1 MSDRLCPCGARLDRS
16 STVRSLGSPFF
27 HLFMSIRTMKSV
39 SSTTKVCQSCRHLYN
54 KWRKE
59 NPEFSNV
66 LGYMESGDSE
76 SEDSDTNSVR
86 DGFHQSIL
94 RHRQSFSRLIRWIHS
109 LLVVRA
115 EQQWTIQ
122 WLRRCRP
129 AKQSSCRWILLDH
142 LTSKQNTIVFWD
154 RLELHSSKCCVC
166 RAHLAEGSAVVSS
179 DDRDVVFFTRNIWI
193 PEGARCCPHHIV
205 HRRLTKQ
212 ALDLVKPLSIRYEE
226 WNSGQIEVLLQKF
239 RNLYNGRKRF
249 NFDDPWDLSDDTCSA
264 LTSLSRDEFDQLV
277 ETVSSCS
284 DARNSSQR
292 SIGTAIGI
300 YLCKLRLGL
309 SNRLLLI
316 MFDLPDK
323 RAVSR
328 IINSARQALKVYF
341 TPRNLGFGHVT
352 RQCIIDRHTTTI
364 SRQLMCDGGNDTAI
378 LVVDGTYIYIQV
390 RRCVY
395 TCSQSI
401 LSFFRSP
408 RRMHFNESH
417 SILTRSDLC

>member
-1 MSDRLCPCGARLDRS
+1 M
-16 STVRSLGSPFF
+16 
-27 HLFMSIRTMKSV
+27 I
-39 SSTTKVCQSCRHLYN
+39 
-54 KWRKE
+54 
-59 NPEFSNV
+59 V
-66 LGYMESGDSE
+66 L
-76 SEDSDTNSVR
+76 
-86 DGFHQSIL
+86 
-94 RHRQSFSRLIRWIHS
+94 
-109 LLVVRA
+109 
-115 EQQWTIQ
+115 
-122 WLRRCRP
+122 
-129 AKQSSCRWILLDH
+129 
-142 LTSKQNTIVFWD
+142 WD
-154 RLELHSSKCCVC
+154 RLELHSSTCCAC

-205 HRRLTKQ
+205 HRRFTKQ
-212 ALDLVKPLSIRYEE
+212 ALDLVKPLSIRYQE

-264 LTSLSRDEFDQLV
+264 LTSLSRDEFNQLV

-292 SIGTAIGI
+292 SIRTAIGI
-300 YLCKLRLGL
+300 YLCKLHLGL

-328 IINSARQALKVYF
+328 IINSARQVLKVYF

-352 RQCIIDRHTTTI
+352 RQCVIDRHTTTI
-364 SRQLMCDGGNDTAI
+364 SRQLMCDGGKDTAI

-401 LSFFRSP
+401 LSFF
-408 RRMHFNESH
+408 
-417 SILTRSDLC
+417 